1 MSKSENSNRAT
12 QALRRRGQGVLKKS
26 LDNRRRFIDG
36 LELAN
41 AFGVFDPN
49 SSLLNDFKIYPL
61 RRCPG
66 LFRIAR
72 ILHYNLQYIVAWREV
87 RPESQAPTCADP

>member
-41 AFGVFDPN
+41 AFGVN
-49 SSLLNDFKIYPL
+49 YTTSLAIKKGHS
-61 RRCPG
+61 G
-66 LFRIAR
+66 LKR
-72 ILHYNLQYIVAWREV
+72 VALFAV
-87 RPESQAPTCADP
+87 